1 MSDWQEVVDSA
12 SQGDAAAV
20 ATLLE
25 RHLPR
30 LRAYIR
36 LRMGPQL
43 RARESASDVVQSA
56 CREVLEHIDRYRHR
70 SEANFRRWLFTTAA
84 RKVRDR
90 VDYHK
95 AEKRD
100 VGREISLQDS
110 AAHAA
115 VAAVYADFITPSADL
130 DMRERV
136 ARLEAAFDRLPE
148 DYREVITLT
157 RIVGLTHR
165 EVAEAMGRSEPAS
178 RMLLYRALAEL
189 AAELD
194 GDGDRSV
201 DRPPRP

>member
-1 MSDWQEVVDSA
+1 MDDWLEVVESA

-43 RARESASDVVQSA
+43 RARESASDLVQSA
-56 CREVLEHIDRYRHR
+56 CREVLENIGRYQHR

-90 VDYHK
+90 VDYHR

-100 VGREISLQDS
+100 VDREIDC
-110 AAHAA
+110 ADGTVHDA
-115 VAAVYADFITPSADL
+115 VAAVYADFVTPSADL

-136 ARLEAAFDRLPE
+136 ARLEAAFDRLPA

-157 RIVGLTHR
+157 RIVGLPHR
-165 EVAEAMGRSEPAS
+165 EVAEAMGRSETAS

-189 AAELD
+189 AAELE
-194 GDGDRSV
+194 GGNTRQ
-201 DRPPRP
+201 